1 MTLLENMRKAVEAEA
16 DERITAAKKA
26 INESDSALKNNSTE
40 TRWKQYQSGRITRQQ
55 AEAFAVSRAEKQKA
69 KELNAKLAHIENAE
83 KTEVKHASISIM
95 IEWKRSRTWGYN
107 PTAYVTLTAET
118 SAGEYTKQTATGTA
132 SGCGYDKE
140 STAVSE
146 ALNSLPIIDAEL
158 IRAKDACA
166 LNDKKMPY
174 GSGYGAMPYIEGGTG
189 MGCVEDVLNACG
201 YQLTGRHNAK
211 TCDYYGFEKRE
222 NSTQT
227 ND

>member
-1 MTLLENMRKAVEAEA
+1 MTELTNIREALKLETL
-16 DERITAAKKA
+16 ERNEETQKA
-26 INESDSALKNNSTE
+26 IAESETALRHHSTAR
-40 TRWKQYQSGRITRQQ
+40 RWEQYQGGHITRQQ

-69 KELNAKLAHIENAE
+69 KELNAKLARIENAE

-189 MGCVEDVLNACG
+189 MGCVEDVQRNGEKDKERVCRICG
-201 YQLTGRHNAK
+201 I
-211 TCDYYGFEKRE
+211 
-222 NSTQT
+222 
-227 ND
+227 